1 MVLLDSLDRLDP
13 LDLTTTMQI
22 ALKLR
27 PKGKKS
33 PIDAVRET
41 IDAVRPDLGM
51 VAEVREVFP
60 GVTSGNR
67 AGMVTVRIASASESD
82 ANAVLQAL
90 QARDDVVYAEPV
102 ATRSSR

>member
-1 MVLLDSLDRLDP
+1 
-13 LDLTTTMQI
+13 MQI

-41 IDAVRPDLGM
+41 IDAVRPELGTA
-51 VAEVREVFP
+51 AEVREVFP

-67 AGMVTVRIASASESD
+67 AGMVTVQLASASASD
-82 ANAVLQAL
+82 ADAVLQAL

-102 ATRSSR
+102 SARKSS

>member
-1 MVLLDSLDRLDP
+1 
-13 LDLTTTMQI
+13 MQI

-41 IDAVRPDLGM
+41 IDAVRPELGM
-51 VAEVREVFP
+51 VADVREVFP

-67 AGMVTVRIASASESD
+67 AGMVTVRLAASESD

-90 QARDDVVYAEPV
+90 QARDDVIYAEPV